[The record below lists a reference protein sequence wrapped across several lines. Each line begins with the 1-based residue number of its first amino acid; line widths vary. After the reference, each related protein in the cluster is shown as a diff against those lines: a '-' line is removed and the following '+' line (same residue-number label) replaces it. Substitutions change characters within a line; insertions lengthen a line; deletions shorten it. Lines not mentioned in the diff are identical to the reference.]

1 LARGD
6 RSGRLIFLGDWGR
19 RKIHHEFETE
29 SGCVTVAKPPP
40 ISILFFSR
48 KKNYCNLCGRAYQN
62 LFSFDVD
69 ALFPGDTRCDV

>member
-48 KKNYCNLCGRAYQN
+48 KNFTVICVTGPMKISSPL
-62 LFSFDVD
+62 
-69 ALFPGDTRCDV
+69 T